1 LLFSSF
7 YRGNLWLASFSRRE
21 RQENCKQENR
31 VFSIHIRVAQL
42 SSACVERAAS
52 CAESGRI
59 AHKPAIFCRSCVISA
74 KEIAFLGKAHKAV
87 L

>member
-7 YRGNLWLASFSRRE
+7 YRGNLWLASFSRRA
-21 RQENCKQENR
+21 RQENCKQEIR
-31 VFSIHIRVAQL
+31 VLRIHIRVAKRDR
-42 SSACVERAAS
+42 AGVERAAF
-52 CAESGRI
+52 CAESGRF

-74 KEIAFLGKAHKAV
+74 KDIAFLGKAHKAV